1 MVKFYAFVCFY
12 TKIQISPG
20 ISIEASERQVTVHA
34 STSVRLQYV
43 FQGGKST
50 IYFLIRK
57 AGKKY
62 IANIVWFTGNHGGST
77 KLLTIAFN

>member
-1 MVKFYAFVCFY
+1 MAKFDAFLFF

-20 ISIEASERQVTVHA
+20 ISIEASERQVTVHT

-43 FQGGKST
+43 FQGDKST
-50 IYFLIRK
+50 IYFLLRK

-62 IANIVWFTGNHGGST
+62 IANIVWFTYRQPWRIYKT
-77 KLLTIAFN
+77 VLDDRF

>member
-1 MVKFYAFVCFY
+1 MAKFDAFLFF

-20 ISIEASERQVTVHA
+20 ISIEASERQVTVHT

-43 FQGGKST
+43 FQGDKST
-50 IYFLIRK
+50 IYFLLRK

-62 IANIVWFTGNHGGST
+62 IANIVWFAGKHGGST
-77 KLLTIAFN
+77 KLYLTIAFN